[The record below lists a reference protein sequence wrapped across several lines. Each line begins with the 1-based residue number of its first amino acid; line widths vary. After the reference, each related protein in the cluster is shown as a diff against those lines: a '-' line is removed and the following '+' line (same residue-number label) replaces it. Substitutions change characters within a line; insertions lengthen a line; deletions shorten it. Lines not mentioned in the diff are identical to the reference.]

1 MTGVL
6 EKRREL
12 LRLMREY
19 TLEKGFFTTG
29 EIAGVTSI
37 PRSTMQ
43 DWINRLIEEKCV
55 VLKEEQRGRMPARY
69 ITSTVLLQAACRRIF
84 TTVDGNR
91 VAIFHH
97 CMSSGCAGF
106 CRFHHSL
113 AGGVIDSVQRDG
125 TILIEYAD
133 LENND
138 PEKEIEIGL
147 YPNPAVGIIR
157 IRKEGPYIVQTIKST
172 GGPAYSLTDMMGMA
186 RGVEKIEI
194 KFMGN
199 LVAGEVYTKAM
210 THVII
215 GIDDTDSE
223 EGGATFAFTLGL
235 LQYLSKF
242 RGVIPVSHRVVM
254 LNPKIKYCTAGNSAS
269 YIEIA
274 VEPEE
279 LKHVKEIAERFVEE
293 ESSSAEYGFAL
304 KTGFTITDSL
314 RRYGN
319 TVRFNEIGMDFA
331 EKTADENGIYLAGK
345 RGKIGALA
353 AVAFRGL
360 DNDILI
366 NPSAEII

>member
-29 EIAGVTSI
+29 EIAESSSI

-43 DWINRLIEEKCV
+43 DWINRLIDEKCV
-55 VLKEEQRGRMPARY
+55 VLKEEQRGRTPARY
-69 ITSTVLLQAACRRIF
+69 ITSTALLQSACKRIF

-106 CRFHHSL
+106 CRYHHSI

-125 TILIEYAD
+125 TILIEYAELGRDNPMKD
-133 LENND
+133 L
-138 PEKEIEIGL
+138 EIGL
-147 YPNPAVGIIR
+147 YPHPAVGVAAIRRSGDFII
-157 IRKEGPYIVQTIKST
+157 QTIKST
-172 GGPAYSLTDMMGMA
+172 GGPAYSLTDMMGTA
-186 RGVEKIEI
+186 KGVEKIDISFE
-194 KFMGN
+194 GN
-199 LVAGEVYTKAM
+199 LVTGEVYTKAL

-215 GIDDTDSE
+215 GIDDTDSK
-223 EGGATFAFTLGL
+223 EGGATFALTLGL

-242 RGVIPVSHRVVM
+242 EGVIPISHRVVM
-254 LNPKIKYCTAGNSAS
+254 LNPKIKYSTAGNFAS
-269 YIEIA
+269 FIELA
-274 VEPEE
+274 VEQDDLE
-279 LKHVKEIAERFVEE
+279 HIKEIASRFVEE
-293 ESSSAEYGFAL
+293 ESSSNDYGFAL
-304 KTGFTITDSL
+304 KTGFLIPDSL

-319 TVRFNEIGMDFA
+319 EVRFGETNISFAVETA
-331 EKTADENGIYLAGK
+331 EKHGIFLTGK
-345 RGKIGALA
+345 RGRIGALA
-353 AVAFRGL
+353 AIAFRGL

-366 NPSAEII
+366 NPSASIL

>member
-19 TLEKGFFTTG
+19 TLEKGFFTAG
-29 EIAGVTSI
+29 EIAEITSI

-55 VLKEEQRGRMPARY
+55 VLKEEQRGRTPARY
-69 ITSTVLLQAACRRIF
+69 ITSTALLQAACKRIF
-84 TTVDGNR
+84 TTVDGSR

-113 AGGVIDSVQRDG
+113 AGGVIDSVRRDG

-133 LENND
+133 LGNNELKKD
-138 PEKEIEIGL
+138 IEIGL
-147 YPNPAVGIIR
+147 YPNPAVGIIG
-157 IRKEGPYIVQTIKST
+157 IRKEDGYIVQTIKST

-186 RGVEKIEI
+186 RGVEKIDI
-194 KFMGN
+194 KFVGN
-199 LVAGEVYTKAM
+199 IVAGEVYTKAM

-215 GIDDTDSE
+215 GIDDTDSKD
-223 EGGATFAFTLGL
+223 GGATFAFTLGL

-279 LKHVKEIAERFVEE
+279 LEHIKEIASRFVED
-293 ESSSAEYGFAL
+293 ESNSAEYGFAL
-304 KTGFTITDSL
+304 KTGFMIPDSL

-319 TVRFNEIGMDFA
+319 TVRFKEIDMELA
-331 EKTADENGIYLAGK
+331 ERTAKENGIFMTGR

-353 AVAFRGL
+353 AIAFRDL